1 MCGQLYYNGL
11 KYGVL
16 YTDECFWFLRYEPD
30 SAQGVLYVSEG
41 IAVEQKQPTVFLML
55 LTVGHLAQQHAS
67 TSAPSSTR
75 RQSLPLTL
83 DFWGSF
89 HQMIMNKIPPES
101 MQHQLRMGAL
111 LGKGSTGS
119 VRIKRIE
126 DVAVAVKLLEEAEDP
141 DRACQKLQDELNLYQ
156 RPLHSLQGISVPRLM
171 ASGTVAGPT
180 GHRQPFFALELLPV
194 SLEDVAARL
203 GASEFECVLEALN
216 HIHQQGV
223 LRGDIE
229 ARHVVYSSL
238 HTLAQPKWIDFGNA
252 RQAKSRAEYADEVEQ
267 CHDMLQE
274 LREARKAWPN
284 RLHRTGI
291 TRGFRPAAA
300 RLLCRSRVLSI
311 KRF

>member
-1 MCGQLYYNGL
+1 LQKVVALYLSLQVVVNGAEIGLASGAVSPDRVWTCNGRVIGVAEGKQPRSRPTLLGHQLVTQYNPEMPICEATAHLQQVCGQLHYNGL

-89 HQMIMNKIPPES
+89 HQMIMNKFPPES

-119 VRIKRIE
+119 VRIGRIE
-126 DVAVAVKLLEEAEDP
+126 DVDVAVKLLEEAENP

-156 RPLHSLQGISVPRLM
+156 RPLHSLQGVSVPRLM

-180 GHRQPFFALELLPV
+180 GNRQPFFALECYL
-194 SLEDVAARL
+194 
-203 GASEFECVLEALN
+203 
-216 HIHQQGV
+216 
-223 LRGDIE
+223 
-229 ARHVVYSSL
+229 
-238 HTLAQPKWIDFGNA
+238 
-252 RQAKSRAEYADEVEQ
+252 
-267 CHDMLQE
+267 
-274 LREARKAWPN
+274 
-284 RLHRTGI
+284 
-291 TRGFRPAAA
+291 
-300 RLLCRSRVLSI
+300 
-311 KRF
+311 